1 MHRSTLSAV
10 CLRFGELRLIRRQF
24 GNLGIVWAIMGRKSD
39 RIKSSFTAA
48 VIEDNTADLGSPVQ
62 LLVVKQ
68 FTTSENAIILPI
80 LSSHVS
86 SRRSS
91 SRREDKQS
99 ENELREMKRT
109 RETWRV
115 DWLQHEPCPTDVIAA
130 SCSRLL
136 DHTDNMAVN
145 AMHSFRYDHSRRGT
159 HD

>member
-1 MHRSTLSAV
+1 
-10 CLRFGELRLIRRQF
+10 
-24 GNLGIVWAIMGRKSD
+24 MGRKSD

-109 RETWRV
+109 RET
-115 DWLQHEPCPTDVIAA
+115 
-130 SCSRLL
+130 
-136 DHTDNMAVN
+136 
-145 AMHSFRYDHSRRGT
+145 
-159 HD
+159 